1 MDRKLEG
8 WAEKPDSKAHGN
20 SVPRVKRPEV
30 RLNSCPINTAPEV
43 KGVDFV
49 IPIPTALMVFEL
61 GPGLSNLLWIGEF
74 NR

>member
-1 MDRKLEG
+1 MEG
-8 WAEKPDSKAHGN
+8 WAGKPDSKAHGN
-20 SVPRVKRPEV
+20 SVHRVKRPEV

-49 IPIPTALMVFEL
+49 IHIPTAPMVFEP
-61 GPGLSNLLWIGEF
+61 GPGLSKLLWIAEF